1 MGFVTLGGVALG
13 AAGAAWL
20 TWMLVKLLTGV
31 FDPPPTRPAVPWSYL
46 AGLGAVTT
54 IAVVLAI
61 LGTLRAL
68 RRPALETLR
77 DL

>member
-1 MGFVTLGGVALG
+1 MSLAGLLMGAI
-13 AAGAAWL
+13 GAAWL

-46 AGLGAVTT
+46 ATVTVVATAAVT
-54 IAVVLAI
+54 AAGLA
-61 LGTLRAL
+61 TLRAL
-68 RRPALETLR
+68 RHPAIETLR